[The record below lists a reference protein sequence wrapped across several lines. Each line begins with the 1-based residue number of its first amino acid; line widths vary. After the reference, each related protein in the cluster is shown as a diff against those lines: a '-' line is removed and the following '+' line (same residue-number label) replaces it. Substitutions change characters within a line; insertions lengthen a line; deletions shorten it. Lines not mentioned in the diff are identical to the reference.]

1 MLVLRSSL
9 SWSLSSHS
17 CIFYC
22 CYKKQPGMSGT
33 VSAKYVG
40 DSKPVLCGKVEL
52 YSCETSQWQ
61 EDPFLKSSAAASLS
75 GNLLAVGGY
84 NLSTPA
90 SSAVY
95 IFLPLTNSWVRVTTG
110 DLPEPHYTTALQYSS
125 HPTKC
130 WWLVGGIARRT
141 IPKLY
146 TWGLSQSRTDLLL
159 LCCLTKATQVGL
171 ATMLS
176 LSSVLKCLNYTSL

>member
-1 MLVLRSSL
+1 MD
-9 SWSLSSHS
+9 SSHS

-52 YSCETSQWQ
+52 HSCETSQWQ

-75 GNLLAVGGY
+75 GNLLAVGG
-84 NLSTPA
+84 NNVSTPS

-95 IFLPLTNSWVRVTTG
+95 IFFPLTNSWVRVTTG
-110 DLPEPHYTTALQYSS
+110 DLPKPRYNCTAVQLSS
-125 HPTKC
+125 NQV
-130 WWLVGGIARRT
+130 LVVGRRNRKKKL
-141 IPKLY
+141 PRLY
-146 TWGLSQSRTDLLL
+146 TWGLSQSRTDLLH
-159 LCCLTKATQVGL
+159 LCCFTKSLVGL

-176 LSSVLKCLNYTSL
+176 LSSVLRC